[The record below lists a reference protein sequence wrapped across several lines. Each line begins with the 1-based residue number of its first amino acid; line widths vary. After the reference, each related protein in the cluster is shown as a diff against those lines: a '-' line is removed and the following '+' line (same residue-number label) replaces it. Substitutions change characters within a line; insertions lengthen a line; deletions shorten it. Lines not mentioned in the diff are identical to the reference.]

1 MAVPKDQKGARK
13 AAASQRKA
21 VARKKT
27 AAVKTAT
34 PRNQR
39 SVQKRSAA
47 DGSGT
52 RVVTSQEVAVEWQ
65 SETSNRVTIPADNV
79 ARLLE
84 QISTAVDTLRG
95 LPTPA
100 GDNQAPARAEAI
112 DNFEVF
118 IRLGTATVRVVQEQA
133 HSERPSPVVVTQNAH
148 AMEAVALGATG
159 FLTKL
164 SDGIV
169 KGAGI
174 AIGTAG
180 VSHYHIADRLLNE
193 LDHLIGALLQ
203 ELPNLI
209 DGLHQWAALIVS

>member
-1 MAVPKDQKGARK
+1 MGMQG
-13 AAASQRKA
+13 AAATA
-21 VARKKT
+21 VAGSLAQQAGMRAE
-27 AAVKTAT
+27 AATDRVAGDM
-34 PRNQR
+34 PQV
-39 SVQKRSAA
+39 SVISA
-47 DGSGT
+47 
-52 RVVTSQEVAVEWQ
+52 AVEWQ

-84 QISTAVDTLRG
+84 QISTVVDALRN
-95 LPTPA
+95 LAAPA

-112 DNFEVF
+112 RNFEVF
-118 IRLGTATVRVVQEQA
+118 VRLGTATVRVVNEQA
-133 HSERPSPVVVTQNAH
+133 QSERPSPVVITQNAH

-193 LDHLIGALLQ
+193 LDYLIGGLLQ

-209 DGLHQWAALIVS
+209 DGLHHWAALIVS